1 MTDGDDGPKRDASGR
16 WRKGV
21 SGNNKGRPRRATSRL
36 SEADPYL
43 FGQELVPV
51 TKNGKRVLRTRRE
64 VHMAKMW
71 ERAMAGNA
79 SALGQFTRMFAESDK
94 RIAEA
99 RALLDELEETWILNG
114 KASEMPFSVELQIVS
129 LRSLLRPDG
138 EFWRQLG
145 RPNNRPAEL

>member
-1 MTDGDDGPKRDASGR
+1 MENGDSGLTRDEKGR

-64 VHMAKMW
+64 VTMAKMW
-71 ERAMAGNA
+71 EKAMGGNA

-94 RIAEA
+94 RLAEA
-99 RALLDELEETWILNG
+99 RALLDHLEETWIVSG
-114 KASEMPFSVELQIVS
+114 RSSEMPLSVELQIVS

-138 EFWRQLG
+138 EFWQALG
-145 RPNNRPAEL
+145 RRNKRPAGL